1 MHPLLVVLLI
11 ALSHSL
17 GWRLRGNWGHEYGA
31 MIPGALS
38 ALALCLALPQTW
50 VRQRVAFV
58 GFAGAVGWSF
68 GGSMSYGL
76 LIGKTASASG
86 AESAYGFAMLG
97 VIGLLWATMGG
108 GAVALALC
116 WPRHRLATFV
126 PPLTCVFLVWLA
138 LDLVLWFVPEAT
150 QAHLD
155 WWDTDWLGVL
165 VALGAIL
172 AYRASL
178 RRQDAA
184 SELMLWMAL
193 GWWTGVLLLVSAL
206 GLHMTPPR
214 GDNWAGCL
222 GMTVAMLG
230 WLHRHDERDTLR
242 AAVITGLFGG
252 VGFMAGQAVAN
263 TGRAFAP
270 GVEWWGIMEQVFGLV
285 AGIGLALTMRHL
297 VTSRGEP
304 RDDAAVHFAP
314 WTEGAAVGFLLLGVP
329 WLNISKNPQTIWLRN
344 AVVPERMG
352 PFAIDTWFLLAF
364 ALVAIVVVLAIRQH
378 LRDGLALLPA
388 SPLGRA
394 QLLFLG
400 LLWVV
405 VLGNLSRYLP
415 FPPGRLASEGV
426 VHVNA
431 CLISALALLAARDV
445 SRLRARQTG

>member
-1 MHPLLVVLLI
+1 MNSALVLLLVG
-11 ALSHSL
+11 LSHSL

-38 ALALCLALPQTW
+38 ALALCVALPHAW
-50 VRQRVAFV
+50 VRQRIAFV

-76 LIGKTASASG
+76 LIGKTASSSG

-126 PPLTCVFLVWLA
+126 PPLAWVFLAWLA
-138 LDLVLWFVPEAT
+138 LDLVLRFVPEAA
-150 QAHLD
+150 QARLD
-155 WWDTDWLGVL
+155 WSDTDWLGVL

-184 SELMLWMAL
+184 TELMLWMAL

-222 GMTVAMLG
+222 GMGVAMLA
-230 WLHRHDERDTLR
+230 WLHRHGERDALR

-252 VGFMAGQAVAN
+252 AGFMAGQAVAN
-263 TGRAFAP
+263 MGRAFAP
-270 GVEWWGIMEQVFGLV
+270 RVEWWGIMEQVFGLV

-297 VTSRGEP
+297 VASCGEP
-304 RDDAAVHFAP
+304 REDAAQRVPP
-314 WTEGAAVGFLLLGVP
+314 WTEGVAVGFLLLGVP

-352 PFAIDTWFLLAF
+352 PFAIDTWFLIAF
-364 ALVAIVVVLAIRQH
+364 VLVAIVVVLAIRDH
-378 LRDGLALLPA
+378 LRRGLALVPE

-394 QLLFLG
+394 QMLFLG

-415 FPPGRLASEGV
+415 FPPERLASEGL

-431 CLISALALLAARDV
+431 CLISALAVLAARDATPPA
-445 SRLRARQTG
+445 AR